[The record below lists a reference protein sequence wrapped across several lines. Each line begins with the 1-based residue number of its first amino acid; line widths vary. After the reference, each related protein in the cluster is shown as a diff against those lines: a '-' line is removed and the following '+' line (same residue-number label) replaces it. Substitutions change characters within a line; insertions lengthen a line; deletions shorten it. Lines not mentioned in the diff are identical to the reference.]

1 MAHMTLT
8 ARTVVHM
15 ARWLADFADPSFLT
29 ASKHSRRSITAAKR
43 REKEIK
49 EVQKKTFQKSKSLK
63 T

>member
-29 ASKHSRRSITAAKR
+29 ASKPSRRSITAAKR
-43 REKEIK
+43 REKEKK
-49 EVQKKTFQKSKSLK
+49 ERPRKKSKNRK
-63 T
+63 A